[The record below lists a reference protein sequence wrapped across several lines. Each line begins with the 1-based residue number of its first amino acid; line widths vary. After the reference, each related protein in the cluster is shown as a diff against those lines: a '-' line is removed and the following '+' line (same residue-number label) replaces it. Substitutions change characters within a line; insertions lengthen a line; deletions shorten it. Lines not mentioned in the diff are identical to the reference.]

1 MDLLQDFHMTVQE
14 LIDALQNEVAD
25 NSATESLPVRVLDG
39 EIVLDVRGIHVIYDH
54 AEKREYLEIY

>member
-1 MDLLQDFHMTVQE
+1 MTVQE